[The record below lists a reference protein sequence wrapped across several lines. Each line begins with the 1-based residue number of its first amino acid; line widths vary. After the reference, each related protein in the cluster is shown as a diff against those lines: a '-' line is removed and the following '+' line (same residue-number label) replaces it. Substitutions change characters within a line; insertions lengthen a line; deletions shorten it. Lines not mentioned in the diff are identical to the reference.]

1 MAMTGAPLNR
11 TIRLAILVAIYLAVV
26 FLIPRPEGIRVE
38 SWRLL
43 GIFAAAIAGLIL
55 QPISGGAV
63 VLVAV
68 TLASLSGALTISQA
82 LAGYADPTVWLVIAA
97 FIISRGLINSGLA
110 RRIALMFVR
119 AFGKSSIG
127 ISYSLTLSDMML
139 AAIIPSNGARSGGV
153 ILPIARSIAQLYG
166 SEPGPT
172 AGLLGAFLLT
182 SVYQGICVTAA
193 MFYTGQASNLLAA
206 QIATQ
211 AGYPVTWTGWFV
223 AGLVPGLCSLAVV
236 PWVAMKLH
244 PPTIRHTPEAAAFAA
259 RELRRMGPMS
269 RKEIIL
275 AIVFAGVCLSWITA
289 GFHKVD
295 ITVTA
300 LLGSCALLLTGV
312 ISWDDVKAERAAWD
326 IFIWYGGLL
335 RLGKALND
343 AGITTAFAHGIGF
356 LFPVSG
362 WVALFALTLL
372 IYFYIHYAFASITA
386 HILAMY
392 SPFLMLLVARQAPM
406 GLVVY
411 AFACFSNLA
420 AGLTHYGTTPAPMF
434 FAHEYVSLSAWWKVG
449 FVTSLVNIAI
459 WSSAGFHWWKLI
471 GIW

>member
-1 MAMTGAPLNR
+1 MAKPGAPLGRN
-11 TIRLAILVAIYLAVV
+11 TGLAILVAIYLIVV
-26 FLIPRPEGIRVE
+26 FLIPRPVQIRPE

-55 QPISGGAV
+55 QPIPGGAV

-68 TLASLSGALTISQA
+68 TLASLTGALTIGQA

-97 FIISRGLINSGLA
+97 FIISRGLLNTGLA
-110 RRIALMFVR
+110 RRIALILVR
-119 AFGKSSIG
+119 AFGKSSVG
-127 ISYSLTLSDMML
+127 ISYSLALSDMVL
-139 AAIIPSNGARSGGV
+139 ATIIPSNGARSGGV

-211 AGYPVTWTGWFV
+211 AGYPVTWTSWLI
-223 AGLVPGLCSLAVV
+223 AGVVPGLCSLAVV
-236 PWVAMKLH
+236 PWVVMKLH
-244 PPTIRHTPEAAAFAA
+244 PPAIRHTPEAAAFAG
-259 RELRRMGPMS
+259 RELDVMGPLS
-269 RKEIIL
+269 RKEVIL
-275 AIVFAGVCLSWITA
+275 AVVFAAVCLSWITS
-289 GFHKVD
+289 GIHKVD
-295 ITVTA
+295 ITITA

-312 ISWDDVKAERAAWD
+312 ISWEDVKSEHAAWD

-343 AGITTAFAHGIGF
+343 TGITTEFARGIGN
-356 LFPVSG
+356 LIPVAG
-362 WVALFALTLL
+362 WVALLALTLL
-372 IYFYIHYAFASITA
+372 IYFYVHYAFASITA

-392 SPFLMLLVARQAPM
+392 PPFLLLLVSRHAPM

-434 FAHEYVSLSAWWKVG
+434 FAHEYVTLGTWWKVG
-449 FVTSLVNIAI
+449 FVMSVINITI
-459 WSSAGFHWWKLI
+459 WSTMGFGWWKLI

>member
-1 MAMTGAPLNR
+1 MAKIRAPLR
-11 TIRLAILVAIYLAVV
+11 RILGLAILLAIYLVIV
-26 FLIPRPEGIRVE
+26 FLIPRPDGIRPE

-55 QPISGGAV
+55 QPIPGGAV
-63 VLVAV
+63 VLVAI
-68 TLASLSGALTISQA
+68 TLVSISGAMTIGQA

-97 FIISRGLINSGLA
+97 FIISRGLLNTGLA

-119 AFGKSSIG
+119 AFGRSSAG
-127 ISYSLTLSDMML
+127 ISYSLALSDMVL
-139 AAIIPSNGARSGGV
+139 ATIIPSNGARSGGV

-182 SVYQGICVTAA
+182 SVYQSICVTAA

-206 QIATQ
+206 RIATD

-236 PWVAMKLH
+236 PWVVMKLN
-244 PPTIRHTPEAAAFAA
+244 PPSIRHTPEAAAFAH
-259 RELRRMGPMS
+259 RELQQMGPMS
-269 RKEIIL
+269 RQEIVL
-275 AIVFAGVCLSWITA
+275 AIIFAGVCLSWITTSI
-289 GFHKVD
+289 HHVD

-312 ISWDDVKAERAAWD
+312 ISWEDVKAERSAWD

-343 AGITTAFAHGIGF
+343 AGITTEFAHRIGA
-356 LFPVSG
+356 LIPVSG
-362 WVALFALTLL
+362 WFALLVLTLL
-372 IYFYIHYAFASITA
+372 IYFYVHYGFASITA

-392 SPFLMLLVARQAPM
+392 PPFLVLLFSRHAPM

-434 FAHEYVSLSAWWKVG
+434 FAYEYVPLGTWWKVG
-449 FVTSLVNIAI
+449 FVMSVVNIAI
-459 WSSAGFHWWKLI
+459 WFTAGFAWWKLI
-471 GIW
+471 GLW